1 MINLENPGEG
11 YLYEEMHLL
20 CALNRG
26 KTPGVNVFTLE
37 IAAALTSV
45 LANVTLFDAACEK
58 KIFILQAC
66 AIDMCIGKRA
76 CSVQC
81 AFP

>member
-1 MINLENPGEG
+1 MRDKLINLENPGEG
-11 YLYEEMHLL
+11 CLSEKVNLL

-37 IAAALTSV
+37 MSAALTSV
-45 LANVTLFDAACEK
+45 LANVTLFDTACEK

-66 AIDMCIGKRA
+66 AVDM
-76 CSVQC
+76 
-81 AFP
+81 